1 MKINITAGDCLN
13 NILVEKYKEE
23 TFIPFREAMNNGKYM
38 NKLFS
43 EEFLI
48 ERSLTHNVTL
58 DDYKEKINDFI
69 EIINNID
76 EYKEIKLWF
85 GNDEFCLEN
94 LKVVIQTLLLN
105 NYKGTLIL
113 NTVVEETG
121 EIIDTKKIK

>member
-1 MKINITAGDCLN
+1 MKTNITAGDCLN
-13 NILVEKYKEE
+13 NILVKKYKEE

-76 EYKEIKLWF
+76 EYQEIKLWF

>member
-13 NILVEKYKEE
+13 NILVKKYKEE

-58 DDYKEKINDFI
+58 DEYKEKINDFI

-76 EYKEIKLWF
+76 EYQEIKLWF